1 MIIPLIMTG
10 NKLGY
15 NAGQFGNDWE
25 DEASIYYHKS
35 GSSGS
40 SFGRFGHI
48 AISVDD
54 KVYTFGRYSGDNTKD
69 GDGTLIVIDKTQY
82 LNYYTKTRNEDVT
95 EYQLKDDDNRD
106 KKIKSYFDVI
116 IKEAR
121 GKNTTSRG
129 WKGHITKDKYHLL
142 NWSCVVITERSL
154 NNSKNGFGNYKSP
167 DGYTK
172 NLSNIY
178 NNSLFGGY
186 FLKNGKA
193 YLKSNKDNNPIN
205 KVIVH
210 KKAKG
215 K

>member
-15 NAGQFGNDWE
+15 NAGQLGNDWE

-40 SFGRFGHI
+40 SFGRFGHR

-54 KVYTFGRYSGDNTKD
+54 KVYTFGRYPDDKDKD
-69 GDGTLIVIDKTQY
+69 GDGTLIVIDKAEY
-82 LNYYTKTRNEDVT
+82 LDYYTITRKEDVT

-129 WKGHITKDKYHLL
+129 WQGHITKDISFIELELCSNNRK
-142 NWSCVVITERSL
+142 ITQ
-154 NNSKNGFGNYKSP
+154 
-167 DGYTK
+167 
-172 NLSNIY
+172 
-178 NNSLFGGY
+178 
-186 FLKNGKA
+186 
-193 YLKSNKDNNPIN
+193 
-205 KVIVH
+205 
-210 KKAKG
+210 
-215 K
+215 